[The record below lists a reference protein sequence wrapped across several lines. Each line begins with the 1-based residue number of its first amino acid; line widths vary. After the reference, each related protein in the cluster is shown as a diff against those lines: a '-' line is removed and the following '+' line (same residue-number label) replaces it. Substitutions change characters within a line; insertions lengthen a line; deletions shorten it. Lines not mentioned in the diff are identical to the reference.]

1 MDEPNKNSSAFDV
14 NIRLIKICNIYM
26 KIIKWKSL
34 FGIWRLEYS
43 FFFSVCSSSSIL
55 ITQIV
60 YYWLT
65 SNWLHVNLSGFVW
78 LFFYSLISY
87 FLFFCSLSL
96 YPFLEKKKS
105 RQINQQFTNC
115 TTIEWN
121 VSNHGDSWMADIW
134 NWKYW
139 IFFLHLFN
147 VIRCW
152 TLEMAFAHES
162 CKWKNVRVSRI
173 ISIELKKISAHIK
186 CLCRFDFAGIFEACP
201 SKIHTH
207 VFLWCNGV
215 LY

>member
-1 MDEPNKNSSAFDV
+1 MVFGV
-14 NIRLIKICNIYM
+14 WNIRFYFCLFVLFNTYHANRLLLAHVELAACEFEWLCLIIF
-26 KIIKWKSL
+26 L
-34 FGIWRLEYS
+34 FPDFI
-43 FFFSVCSSSSIL
+43 F
-55 ITQIV
+55 
-60 YYWLT
+60 
-65 SNWLHVNLSGFVW
+65 
-78 LFFYSLISY
+78 
-87 FLFFCSLSL
+87 FFCSH
-96 YPFLEKKKS
+96 YIHFWKKKS

-152 TLEMAFAHES
+152 GLEMAFAHES

-201 SKIHTH
+201 SKIHTL

>member
-34 FGIWRLEYS
+34 LDIWRLEYS
-43 FFFSVCSSSSIL
+43 FLFLSVRPLQYLSRKSSIIGSRRIGCMWIWVALSDYFSIPWFHIFFFSAHIISIF
-55 ITQIV
+55 
-60 YYWLT
+60 
-65 SNWLHVNLSGFVW
+65 G
-78 LFFYSLISY
+78 
-87 FLFFCSLSL
+87 
-96 YPFLEKKKS
+96 KKKS

-152 TLEMAFAHES
+152 ALEMAFAHES

-186 CLCRFDFAGIFEACP
+186 CLCRFDFAGIFEAYP